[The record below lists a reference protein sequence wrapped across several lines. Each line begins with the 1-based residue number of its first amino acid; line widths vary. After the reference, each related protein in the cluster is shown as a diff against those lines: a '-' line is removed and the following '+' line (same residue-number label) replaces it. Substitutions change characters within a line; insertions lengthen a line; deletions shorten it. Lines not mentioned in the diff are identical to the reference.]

1 VLPSI
6 GDGLGTA
13 VGFGLALLVIAIPR
27 QLLGAGGLVV
37 SGKNLF
43 NIPFLADHPIAA
55 LMLPPGAFLVT
66 GLVHGAFRKIGVE
79 KHE

>member
-1 VLPSI
+1 M
-6 GDGLGTA
+6 
-13 VGFGLALLVIAIPR
+13 
-27 QLLGAGGLVV
+27 V

-43 NIPFLADHPIAA
+43 SLPLLAEHPIAA

-66 GLVHGAFRKIGVE
+66 GVLHGLFRKVGLE